1 MGIFSAFSSHIV
13 AIVGMD
19 LNGTM
24 YAATKS
30 GTHVMK
36 FVNSEVWYDISTVE
50 WNKRLVNNPN
60 LIEAVE
66 IPDILPSKSTLSGMN
81 WAMKNNKRI
90 LGKPRFPEAVLKKCT
105 RKNSCLEH
113 SQSFQETLT
122 FFNKNIGLK
131 YESFLKVEPIVD
143 VSITIF
149 QKSRTKVTYRSG
161 VPPRGVLKICS
172 KFTREHPC
180 RSVISIK
187 LQCKFIAITLWHGC
201 LL

>member
-24 YAATKS
+24 YAATKF

-90 LGKPRFPEAVLKKCT
+90 LGKPRFPEAVLKKC
-105 RKNSCLEH
+105 
-113 SQSFQETLT
+113 
-122 FFNKNIGLK
+122 
-131 YESFLKVEPIVD
+131 
-143 VSITIF
+143 
-149 QKSRTKVTYRSG
+149 
-161 VPPRGVLKICS
+161 
-172 KFTREHPC
+172 
-180 RSVISIK
+180 
-187 LQCKFIAITLWHGC
+187 A
-201 LL
+201 

>member
-36 FVNSEVWYDISTVE
+36 FFNSEVWYDISTVE

-105 RKNSCLEH
+105 
-113 SQSFQETLT
+113 
-122 FFNKNIGLK
+122 
-131 YESFLKVEPIVD
+131 
-143 VSITIF
+143 
-149 QKSRTKVTYRSG
+149 
-161 VPPRGVLKICS
+161 
-172 KFTREHPC
+172 
-180 RSVISIK
+180 
-187 LQCKFIAITLWHGC
+187 
-201 LL
+201 

>member
-24 YAATKS
+24 YATTKF
-30 GTHVMK
+30 GTQAMK

-81 WAMKNNKRI
+81 WATKNNKRI
-90 LGKPRFPEAVLKKCT
+90 LGKPRFPEAVLKKC
-105 RKNSCLEH
+105 
-113 SQSFQETLT
+113 
-122 FFNKNIGLK
+122 
-131 YESFLKVEPIVD
+131 
-143 VSITIF
+143 
-149 QKSRTKVTYRSG
+149 
-161 VPPRGVLKICS
+161 
-172 KFTREHPC
+172 
-180 RSVISIK
+180 
-187 LQCKFIAITLWHGC
+187 A
-201 LL
+201 

>member
-24 YAATKS
+24 YATTKF
-30 GTHVMK
+30 GTQAMK
-36 FVNSEVWYDISTVE
+36 FVNFEVWYDISTVE

-90 LGKPRFPEAVLKKCT
+90 LGKPRFPEAVLKKC
-105 RKNSCLEH
+105 
-113 SQSFQETLT
+113 
-122 FFNKNIGLK
+122 
-131 YESFLKVEPIVD
+131 
-143 VSITIF
+143 
-149 QKSRTKVTYRSG
+149 
-161 VPPRGVLKICS
+161 
-172 KFTREHPC
+172 
-180 RSVISIK
+180 
-187 LQCKFIAITLWHGC
+187 A
-201 LL
+201 

>member
-66 IPDILPSKSTLSGMN
+66 IPDILPSKSALSGMN

-105 RKNSCLEH
+105 
-113 SQSFQETLT
+113 
-122 FFNKNIGLK
+122 
-131 YESFLKVEPIVD
+131 
-143 VSITIF
+143 
-149 QKSRTKVTYRSG
+149 
-161 VPPRGVLKICS
+161 
-172 KFTREHPC
+172 
-180 RSVISIK
+180 
-187 LQCKFIAITLWHGC
+187 
-201 LL
+201 

>member
-105 RKNSCLEH
+105 
-113 SQSFQETLT
+113 
-122 FFNKNIGLK
+122 
-131 YESFLKVEPIVD
+131 
-143 VSITIF
+143 
-149 QKSRTKVTYRSG
+149 
-161 VPPRGVLKICS
+161 
-172 KFTREHPC
+172 
-180 RSVISIK
+180 
-187 LQCKFIAITLWHGC
+187 
-201 LL
+201 

>member
-24 YAATKS
+24 YAATKF

-50 WNKRLVNNPN
+50 RNKRLVNNPN

-105 RKNSCLEH
+105 
-113 SQSFQETLT
+113 
-122 FFNKNIGLK
+122 
-131 YESFLKVEPIVD
+131 
-143 VSITIF
+143 
-149 QKSRTKVTYRSG
+149 
-161 VPPRGVLKICS
+161 
-172 KFTREHPC
+172 
-180 RSVISIK
+180 
-187 LQCKFIAITLWHGC
+187 
-201 LL
+201 